1 MIPVS
6 RISSAGFC
14 SSNVGGS
21 LWISHFSSVSGCSP
35 PSIASPNT
43 LKRRPRV
50 FSPTGV
56 LMPLPVAVTSM
67 SLQRPSLEASII
79 QRTVSLPIC
88 CATSITHFLSP
99 LLTSSASLIA
109 GRFSS
114 SNATSTTG
122 PITCIIFPLLL
133 ILSPIRRI
141 ISFVFSSA
149 TSHQR

>member
-1 MIPVS
+1 
-6 RISSAGFC
+6 
-14 SSNVGGS
+14 
-21 LWISHFSSVSGCSP
+21 
-35 PSIASPNT
+35 
-43 LKRRPRV
+43 
-50 FSPTGV
+50 
-56 LMPLPVAVTSM
+56 MPLPVAVTSM

-122 PITCIIFPLLL
+122 PITCIVCPLLL

-141 ISFVFSSA
+141 ISFVSSSDGIL
-149 TSHQR
+149 TSVISCVIEACLALLYCISRSCSISFALFDAACIAIIRAFCSQENDSTKAPYTKPTI

>member
-21 LWISHFSSVSGCSP
+21 LWISHFSLASGCSL

-43 LKRRPRV
+43 LRV

-141 ISFVFSSA
+141 ISFVSSSA